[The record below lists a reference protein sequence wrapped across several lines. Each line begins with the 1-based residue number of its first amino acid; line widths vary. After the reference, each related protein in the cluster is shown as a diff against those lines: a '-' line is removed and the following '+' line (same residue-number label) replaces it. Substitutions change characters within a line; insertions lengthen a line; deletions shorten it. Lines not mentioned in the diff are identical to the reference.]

1 MYRYAIIGSRSF
13 TDYKLFCNKLQNIIT
28 IAGAPALIASGGARG
43 ADQLA
48 ARYAFENRITLQE
61 YKPEWEKYGTAAGLQ
76 RNTLIIENSDV
87 VVAFWDY
94 GSKGT
99 KDSIAKAVA
108 LNTNTFV
115 VNTLTKAIEHF
126 QK

>member
-28 IAGAPALIASGGARG
+28 IAGTPTLIVSGGARG

-61 YKPEWEKYGTAAGLQ
+61 YKPDWKKHRTGAGLQ

-94 GSKGT
+94 CSKGT
-99 KDSIAKAVA
+99 KDSITKAVA

-115 VNTLTKAIEHF
+115 VNTLTGTIEHF
-126 QK
+126 LK